1 MMNQQQLQPWHIF
14 SGVFVAFWAV
24 MSYFDSFFITLIL
37 CVGAGFATDN
47 LNKFMKG
54 TKSTGDDDEEELPK
68 PSDAAA
74 KVEETLLN
82 LKDTNT
88 TTDLLS

>member
-54 TKSTGDDDEEELPK
+54 DDDEEELPK

-82 LKDTNT
+82 LKDTST

>member
-1 MMNQQQLQPWHIF
+1 MN
-14 SGVFVAFWAV
+14 
-24 MSYFDSFFITLIL
+24 DFFGL
-37 CVGAGFATDN
+37 A
-47 LNKFMKG
+47 
-54 TKSTGDDDEEELPK
+54 GDDDEEELPK